1 MKTLEYNEFIRE
13 FHQIVK
19 VNEISKL
26 DMLL

>member
-1 MKTLEYNEFIRE
+1 MKTLGYNKFIRE

-26 DMLL
+26 HMLL